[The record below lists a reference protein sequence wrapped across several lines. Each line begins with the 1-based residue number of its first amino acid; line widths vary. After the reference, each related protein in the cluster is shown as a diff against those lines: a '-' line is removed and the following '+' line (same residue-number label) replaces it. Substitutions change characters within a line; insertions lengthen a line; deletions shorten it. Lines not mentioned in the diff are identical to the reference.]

1 MRRGAPVT
9 PCAGQS
15 GARVRENGQG
25 TTLVAEKALAH
36 PQSSE
41 LICWQEGRLRSA
53 PTPDVSPGRFCCAD
67 LDARDGCNK
76 VRCGGNGEPAVK
88 FPSHTMAGEPLM
100 ASELEMTAAALEAT
114 QEIIRISKTEL
125 NGIKGRQKDAALE
138 QGVQPA
144 SDLGKDVAQ
153 TDPLGK
159 VPPHR

>member
-1 MRRGAPVT
+1 
-9 PCAGQS
+9 
-15 GARVRENGQG
+15 
-25 TTLVAEKALAH
+25 
-36 PQSSE
+36 
-41 LICWQEGRLRSA
+41 
-53 PTPDVSPGRFCCAD
+53 
-67 LDARDGCNK
+67 
-76 VRCGGNGEPAVK
+76 
-88 FPSHTMAGEPLM
+88 M